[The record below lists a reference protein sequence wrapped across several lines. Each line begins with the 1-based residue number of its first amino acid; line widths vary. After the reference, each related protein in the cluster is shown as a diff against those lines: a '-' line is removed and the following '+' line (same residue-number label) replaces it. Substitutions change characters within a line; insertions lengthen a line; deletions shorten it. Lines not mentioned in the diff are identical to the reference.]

1 MTQVS
6 SPNLTRRFFL
16 TSGAAAALGAGGA
29 LAEPPTQSLRP
40 VLRGEE
46 FYKRAVRDVEVIIRG
61 EKLSG
66 KVAFAVA
73 DAKTGKW
80 LECEHEHES
89 TPPASTAKAITA
101 LYALDAL
108 GADHQFQTRIL
119 ATGGITNGEVQ
130 GDLVLVGGGDP
141 TLDTDALANMAAKLK
156 AAGVSGVKGAFKVYE
171 GSLPVI
177 ARIDP
182 EQPDHVGYNPGLSGL
197 ALNFN
202 RVHFEWKRNSGN
214 YNITMDARSETLRPD
229 VSMAVM
235 RIRDRSTPVYTYEE
249 NPARDEWTVAKGA
262 LGGGGARWLP
272 VRKPGLYAGDV
283 FATVCG
289 AHGIR
294 LGKPVIVASEPEG
307 EAVVTRDSPA
317 LRAIL
322 RGMLLYSTN
331 LTAEMVGLAATAK
344 RLGKVSDLR
353 SSADEMNRWS
363 KAALNMKTSA
373 LVDHSG
379 LSDDSLMTAADMT
392 RAMVKVNNSELRQ
405 IMRTISMRNEK
416 GRPLPDHPIKVRA
429 KTGTLNFVSGLSG
442 YMTGKDGREMAF
454 TILAVDAAERAKI
467 TRATREGPVGWV
479 AWNKRA
485 KRVQQQLIERW
496 GVLYSTTEG

>member
-1 MTQVS
+1 M
-6 SPNLTRRFFL
+6 
-16 TSGAAAALGAGGA
+16 AALGARGA
-29 LAEPPTQSLRP
+29 LADAPLQSLRP

-46 FYKRAVRDVEVIIRG
+46 FYKRAVRDVDVIQRG

-73 DAKTGKW
+73 DANTGEW
-80 LECEHEHES
+80 LECDHEHLGL
-89 TPPASTAKAITA
+89 PPASTAKAITA

-108 GADHQFQTRIL
+108 GLDHQFSTTVL
-119 ATGGITNGEVQ
+119 ATGGISETGEVQ

-141 TLDTDALANMAAKLK
+141 TLDTDALADMAAKLK
-156 AAGVSGVKGAFKVYE
+156 AAGVTGVKGGLKVYE
-171 GSLPVI
+171 GALPVI

-182 EQPDHVGYNPGLSGL
+182 EQPDHVGYNPGVSGI

-202 RVHFEWKRNSGN
+202 RVHFEWKRAQGN
-214 YNITMDARSETLRPD
+214 YTVTMDARSETLRPD
-229 VSMAVM
+229 VTMAVM
-235 RIRDRSTPVYTYEE
+235 RIRDRSAPVYGYTE
-249 NPARDEWTVAKGA
+249 NPLRDEWSVAKEA

-283 FATVCG
+283 FATMCS
-289 AHGIR
+289 AQGIR
-294 LGKPVIVASEPEG
+294 LGKPQIVASVPAG
-307 EAVVTRDSPA
+307 EVLVERASPP
-317 LRAIL
+317 LRGIL

-331 LTAEMVGLAATAK
+331 LTAEMVGLAATQK
-344 RLGKVSDLR
+344 RLGRVTDLR
-353 SSADEMNRWS
+353 QSAAEMNRWA
-363 KAALNMKTSA
+363 KAALNMKKPA

-379 LSDDSLMTAADMT
+379 LSDDSVMTAADMT

-405 IMRTISMRNEK
+405 IMRSIPMRNAK
-416 GRPLPDHPIKVRA
+416 GRPLPDHPMTVRA

-442 YMTGKDGREMAF
+442 YMTGQDGREMAF

-467 TRATREGPVGWV
+467 TRETREGPVGWV

-496 GVLYSTTEG
+496 GVLYSTSEG